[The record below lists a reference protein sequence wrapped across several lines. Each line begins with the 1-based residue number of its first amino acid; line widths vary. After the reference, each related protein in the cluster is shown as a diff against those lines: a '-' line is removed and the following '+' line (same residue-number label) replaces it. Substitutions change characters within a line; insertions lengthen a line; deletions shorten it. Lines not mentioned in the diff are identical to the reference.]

1 MKRLVTLF
9 TLLAAFAST
18 GAFAQ
23 DRYISEDLFTYM
35 HSGPGTQYRIIGSVD
50 AGEKVTVLSS
60 QSDYTQIVDTRGRK
74 GWVDSKYI
82 SRQPGLKERLPAL
95 QNELKQVKSALAKA
109 EGEAHSKQEGLL
121 ESLDQRNSQIK
132 ELEKYNADLNQKL
145 IDSQAETRELR
156 ARLDTQKDDLL
167 MRWFTYGGLVAG
179 AGLILGLILPH
190 IIPRRKKTNDRWM

>member
-9 TLLAAFAST
+9 TLLAAFVST

-50 AGEKVTVLSS
+50 AGEKVSVLSS
-60 QSDYTQIVDTRGRK
+60 QSDYTQIVDSRGRK

-109 EGEAHSKQEGLL
+109 EGEANSKQEGLL
-121 ESLDQRNSQIK
+121 ESLEQRNSQIK